1 MTYTYMGNKMADVE
15 EEPSAKRS
23 RLEFNNKQ
31 ADSGEK
37 DNLVTSLSKLVE
49 SVESIIQEGG
59 RDCKAAG
66 NISDY
71 IKLENPRGI
80 KLMFKPM
87 PVYAQCML
95 EHDVKT
101 WKDFEGIIKK
111 YYKDDG
117 VQELIEELLSAED
130 SFEHFI
136 EIREKELAVAEK
148 ENSFSETEILT
159 VGQTIPRDLAL
170 LEAQSGDSKPL
181 TSYCEKSKFTLF
193 VLMRHYG

>member
-1 MTYTYMGNKMADVE
+1 MADAE

-23 RLEFNNKQ
+23 RLEVSDKQ
-31 ADSGEK
+31 AESSEK
-37 DNLVTSLSKLVE
+37 ENLVTSLSKLVE
-49 SVESIIQEGG
+49 SVESVVQEGE

-66 NISDY
+66 SINDY

-87 PVYAQCML
+87 PVYAQCMI

-111 YYKDDG
+111 HYKDNG

-130 SFEHFI
+130 SYEHFI
-136 EIREKELAVAEK
+136 KKREEELAATEK
-148 ENSFSETEILT
+148 ENSYNEIEILA
-159 VGQTIPRDLAL
+159 VGKTIPRDLAL

-181 TSYCEKSKFTLF
+181 ISYCETAEFTLF
-193 VLMRHYG
+193 ILMRHYG